1 MNPQRTTITT
11 PALLALFILTLLA
24 PTLHAEDRVTEPFVG
39 ILLHEI
45 TYDQPRPLVIRVAE
59 IDLSAPGISFLVTP
73 GNGDPNGDEPGDP
86 NNETT
91 RQTTLEFLKEQ
102 NAQLAINASF
112 FEMGITDTDNV
123 GLVVSRGEQ
132 VSPFR
137 GDWTAINIAKDNT
150 PSIIRGENDT
160 FDITHPPKG
169 VQLYNAVTGSDQIVT
184 DGQPIEDQP
193 DRKFFT
199 TAHPRTAIGI
209 TKHHTLLLV
218 TIDGRQPGFS
228 EGIPLNELAQLMIEL
243 GAVNALNLDGGG
255 STTLTIADPE
265 PRVLN
270 FPSSKD
276 KEGNPGVLRK
286 NGTNLAVFARPN
298 PDYQRPIESPSTR
311 PPAQTQ
317 PEQPPTQP

>member
-1 MNPQRTTITT
+1 MPSRPFIPT
-11 PALLALFILTLLA
+11 LLALILLTLV
-24 PTLHAEDRVTEPFVG
+24 PTLHAKDTVTQPFVG
-39 ILLHEI
+39 VLLHEI
-45 TYDQPRPLVIRVAE
+45 TYDRPRPLVIRVAE
-59 IDLSAPGISFLVTP
+59 IDLAAEGISFLVTP
-73 GNGDPNGDEPGDP
+73 GNGDPNGDEPGDL

-91 RQTTLEFLKEQ
+91 RQTTLDFLNEQ

-112 FEMGITDTDNV
+112 FKMGVTDTDNV
-123 GLVVSRGEQ
+123 GLVVSRGEH

-137 GDWTAINIAKDNT
+137 GDWTAINIDQHNRPAIIRGKDNT
-150 PSIIRGENDT
+150 FEVTSPN
-160 FDITHPPKG
+160 HPRDQ

-184 DGQPIEDQP
+184 DGQPTTD
-193 DRKFFT
+193 DRKFST

-209 TKHHTLLLV
+209 TDQNTLLLV
-218 TIDGRQPGFS
+218 TVDGRQPGVS

-243 GAVNALNLDGGG
+243 GVVQALNLDGGG
-255 STTLTIADPE
+255 STTMTIADPE

-298 PDYQRPIESPSTR
+298 PDYIRQVEPTS
-311 PPAQTQ
+311 AQ
-317 PEQPPTQP
+317 PE